1 MIDAFPEL
9 KALFKLKSFDQ
20 KALDECI
27 EIINKVYP
35 QKDKNK
41 MAHALLKMELMK
53 YSMHKKPNEESVKPK
68 KNNFQKRLFHKID
81 NKLSSSNWK
90 KFIGKKLD
98 VISKKLD
105 VRPEFI
111 IRLLSQKGVNIRIK
125 QTLNFDELLAI
136 SEYIENR
143 LHILKRQKE
152 NKKYNRVSKIDKSTL
167 SVFKGVW
174 GEMKKYGT
182 PGKIIYIRSK

>member
-1 MIDAFPEL
+1 MIEAFPEL

-27 EIINKVYP
+27 EIINKIYP

-53 YSMHKKPNEESVKPK
+53 YSMQKVPNEKSVIPK
-68 KNNFQKRLFHKID
+68 KNNFQKRLFDKFD
-81 NKLSSSNWK
+81 NKQSSSNWK
-90 KFIGKKLD
+90 KFIGKKID
-98 VISKKLD
+98 VISKKLA

-111 IRLLSQKGVNIRIK
+111 IRLLTQKGVNITIK

-143 LHILKRQKE
+143 LHILERQKE
-152 NKKYNRVSKIDKSTL
+152 NKKYNKVSKIDKSTL

-174 GEMKKYGT
+174 GEMRKYGS

>member
-1 MIDAFPEL
+1 MIEAFPEL

-27 EIINKVYP
+27 EIINKIYP

-53 YSMHKKPNEESVKPK
+53 YSMQKVPNEKSVIPK
-68 KNNFQKRLFHKID
+68 KNNFQKRLFDKFD
-81 NKLSSSNWK
+81 NKQSSSNWK

-98 VISKKLD
+98 VISKKLT

-111 IRLLSQKGVNIRIK
+111 IRLLSQKGVNITIK

-143 LHILKRQKE
+143 LHILERQKE
-152 NKKYNRVSKIDKSTL
+152 NKKYNKVSKIDKSTI

-174 GEMKKYGT
+174 GEMRKYGS